1 MNVIKQETQSVKVNA
16 KEITEAD
23 YDLGCS
29 ILASSIRCFFSKPGI
44 KEEYEE
50 WLKSEEND

>member
-1 MNVIKQETQSVKVNA
+1 MNTVEQELHTVKVDANL
-16 KEITEAD
+16 ITDAD

-29 ILASSIRCFFSKPGI
+29 ILASSVRCFFEKPGI

-50 WLKSEEND
+50 WLKSESQN